1 MNFVPLG
8 SSIDGMTLGPL
19 LGGGP
24 GRRTIQIS
32 LAATLFSVKLSA
44 PGAST

>member
-8 SSIDGMTLGPL
+8 SSIDGMTGPFSAAARV
-19 LGGGP
+19 GG
-24 GRRTIQIS
+24 RIQIS